1 MADLLTQ
8 FGFTSSLFDAIK
20 EVKTSGNVA
29 EEKKVD
35 PKLDALHKRA
45 QDTSKEHGVV
55 KHINKNDHDNGHHVS
70 DFYDDDKTVATYNK
84 GKLKEEVEKKP
95 STVNMS
101 HQGKTTLN
109 HIKNPTV
116 QQRMLAHDI
125 KPGIKGYRDRIAL
138 LRTGKESG
146 NLKKEDM
153 DTTDFKINKDGR
165 KVRAHRIVMTN
176 KVAKDIKP
184 DIEESFSPAQIA
196 TLKAEYSKINGIDP
210 SQPTYKKLI
219 AMLDKLDLASLKSL
233 AGADIKFVSMLAKNR
248 VTRKSVKEEVEKLD
262 ETHVAINSKTGKVD
276 FVGDKKSRD
285 EFIKSKNGLHQPGQT
300 TGNQRKVGDKW
311 MREEVEK
318 KPSTVNMSHQG
329 KTTLNHIK
337 NPTVQ
342 QRMAAHDIKP
352 GIKGYRD
359 RIDLLRD
366 AEHKKNLKK
375 EEVEELDE
383 LSKDTLKSY
392 AKKAVGDLH
401 KQGVKQNDQKA
412 TARYKG
418 LHKAVDKLS
427 EEDVE
432 EELKGDQHK
441 LDKNKNG
448 KLDAED
454 FKKVRKS
461 VAEGIMDK
469 IKAVKRGMEAKAK
482 AADHF
487 DKASE
492 PSNPNKSKDLKR
504 AVKYHNLVNKEE
516 TEIEEE
522 VKDEYGRKVDKY
534 LKKKYGSD
542 DSKKKEPQGAEA
554 AEKRRKERLASNGR
568 MDEEVKVGDKVSF
581 DHPMKAI
588 PGKTMKK
595 VGTVHKVEDDT
606 VHIKVK
612 DKYGVITHKKS
623 ASELT
628 KEEFESIDEAP
639 KYDNKYTIY
648 HKDYSSAVQHAA
660 VHAGKQ
666 GYEIDHDDWDRVVAM
681 GPKKPSAGK
690 TNILNVSLKKNGV
703 ETKKKLHMQVYNM
716 DNKGYELNTY
726 VEEVQLDELNKD
738 TLHSYAK
745 KAEVDQDKQFTKV
758 GKAIRDYDPKAANA
772 AGHKFSMR
780 SIGQNRAEKRLSKE
794 EVSVNEAAK
803 QPTKRFKDMKKKN
816 TAGTKSE
823 EGSSKKGE
831 PLSGKKEP
839 IEVNP
844 EFHKNQK

>member
-1 MADLLTQ
+1 L
-8 FGFTSSLFDAIK
+8 G
-20 EVKTSGNVA
+20 
-29 EEKKVD
+29 
-35 PKLDALHKRA
+35 
-45 QDTSKEHGVV
+45 
-55 KHINKNDHDNGHHVS
+55 
-70 DFYDDDKTVATYNK
+70 
-84 GKLKEEVEKKP
+84 
-95 STVNMS
+95 
-101 HQGKTTLN
+101 
-109 HIKNPTV
+109 
-116 QQRMLAHDI
+116 
-125 KPGIKGYRDRIAL
+125 
-138 LRTGKESG
+138 
-146 NLKKEDM
+146 
-153 DTTDFKINKDGR
+153 FKI
-165 KVRAHRIVMTN
+165 
-176 KVAKDIKP
+176 
-184 DIEESFSPAQIA
+184 
-196 TLKAEYSKINGIDP
+196 
-210 SQPTYKKLI
+210 
-219 AMLDKLDLASLKSL
+219 
-233 AGADIKFVSMLAKNR
+233 
-248 VTRKSVKEEVEKLD
+248 
-262 ETHVAINSKTGKVD
+262 
-276 FVGDKKSRD
+276 
-285 EFIKSKNGLHQPGQT
+285 
-300 TGNQRKVGDKW
+300 
-311 MREEVEK
+311 
-318 KPSTVNMSHQG
+318 
-329 KTTLNHIK
+329 
-337 NPTVQ
+337 
-342 QRMAAHDIKP
+342 
-352 GIKGYRD
+352 
-359 RIDLLRD
+359 
-366 AEHKKNLKK
+366 
-375 EEVEELDE
+375 
-383 LSKDTLKSY
+383 
-392 AKKAVGDLH
+392 
-401 KQGVKQNDQKA
+401 
-412 TARYKG
+412 
-418 LHKAVDKLS
+418 
-427 EEDVE
+427 
-432 EELKGDQHK
+432 
-441 LDKNKNG
+441 NG

-516 TEIEEE
+516 TEIDEE

-606 VHIKVK
+606 VHIKVKDIKVK

-726 VEEVQLDELNKD
+726 VEEVGGYDEFKSGGKPLEKKFNK
-738 TLHSYAK
+738 AF
-745 KAEVDQDKQFTKV
+745 KAMGIKSDVKIKTV
-758 GKAIRDYDPKAANA
+758 GN
-772 AGHKFSMR
+772 
-780 SIGQNRAEKRLSKE
+780 
-794 EVSVNEAAK
+794 VSVNEAAK
-803 QPTKRFKDMKKKN
+803 QPTKKFKDMKKKN

-823 EGSSKKGE
+823 EGNSKKGE

-844 EFHKNQK
+844 ELHKNQK

>member
-1 MADLLTQ
+1 MDELSTKTLAKAAKSASDPDSDYYYGKSHDPQKFADHAKKTKDAKSAAAVQGAADAKGHYPRDNHTQ
-8 FGFTSSLFDAIK
+8 GHDKLADRTPSRVTA
-20 EVKTSGNVA
+20 SGKAN
-29 EEKKVD
+29 K
-35 PKLDALHKRA
+35 
-45 QDTSKEHGVV
+45 QDT
-55 KHINKNDHDNGHHVS
+55 
-70 DFYDDDKTVATYNK
+70 
-84 GKLKEEVEKKP
+84 
-95 STVNMS
+95 
-101 HQGKTTLN
+101 
-109 HIKNPTV
+109 
-116 QQRMLAHDI
+116 
-125 KPGIKGYRDRIAL
+125 
-138 LRTGKESG
+138 
-146 NLKKEDM
+146 
-153 DTTDFKINKDGR
+153 
-165 KVRAHRIVMTN
+165 
-176 KVAKDIKP
+176 
-184 DIEESFSPAQIA
+184 
-196 TLKAEYSKINGIDP
+196 KA
-210 SQPTYKKLI
+210 
-219 AMLDKLDLASLKSL
+219 LKS
-233 AGADIKFVSMLAKNR
+233 
-248 VTRKSVKEEVEKLD
+248 KL
-262 ETHVAINSKTGKVD
+262 
-276 FVGDKKSRD
+276 
-285 EFIKSKNGLHQPGQT
+285 
-300 TGNQRKVGDKW
+300 QR
-311 MREEVEK
+311 EAFE
-318 KPSTVNMSHQG
+318 S
-329 KTTLNHIK
+329 L
-337 NPTVQ
+337 
-342 QRMAAHDIKP
+342 
-352 GIKGYRD
+352 Y
-359 RIDLLRD
+359 
-366 AEHKKNLKK
+366 
-375 EEVEELDE
+375 E

-522 VKDEYGRKVDKY
+522 NSDQKTTHHNDYSSVSQAVKKHAEKHGFEVDHDHWMDKHRTKASIKTGKTKSY
-534 LKKKYGSD
+534 DDPESKPGNYVKLKKDGKSTN
-542 DSKKKEPQGAEA
+542 SKIKFQ
-554 AEKRRKERLASNGR
+554 
-568 MDEEVKVGDKVSF
+568 
-581 DHPMKAI
+581 
-588 PGKTMKK
+588 
-595 VGTVHKVEDDT
+595 VHKKLKPGGDPHDSRD
-606 VHIKVK
+606 HR
-612 DKYGVITHKKS
+612 Y
-623 ASELT
+623 ELSNMHV
-628 KEEFESIDEAP
+628 EEFEYIDEAP

-758 GKAIRDYDPKAANA
+758 GKAIRDIDPKAANA

-803 QPTKRFKDMKKKN
+803 PTKRFKDMKKKN

-844 EFHKNQK
+844 ELHKTPK

>member
-1 MADLLTQ
+1 MADLKTQ
-8 FGFTSSLFDAIK
+8 FGFTDSLFAAIN
-20 EVKTSGNVA
+20 EVRASATS
-29 EEKKVD
+29 
-35 PKLDALHKRA
+35 
-45 QDTSKEHGVV
+45 VV
-55 KHINKNDHDNGHHVS
+55 GA
-70 DFYDDDKTVATYNK
+70 DD
-84 GKLKEEVEKKP
+84 KLKEDV
-95 STVNMS
+95 
-101 HQGKTTLN
+101 
-109 HIKNPTV
+109 
-116 QQRMLAHDI
+116 
-125 KPGIKGYRDRIAL
+125 
-138 LRTGKESG
+138 
-146 NLKKEDM
+146 
-153 DTTDFKINKDGR
+153 DTADFKIGKDGR
-165 KVRAHRIVMTN
+165 KVRAHRVVTTN
-176 KVAKDIKP
+176 KAKEVEEESHQSKTTMKHINNPNAAEKKAAKDIKP
-184 DIEESFSPAQIA
+184 GIKGVKDRLDMLKAAKNRGALKEEGIEELDELSTKTLAKAAKSASDPDSDYHYGKSHDPQKFADHAKKTKDAKSAAAVQGAADAKSHYPRDNHTQGHDKLADRTPSRVTASGKANKQDTKALKTKLKEEEIDEGSGSKEKQTSKYVDRNSPESKAKIQAARDRMVADKKAEAGKALLSKLKKEELEESFSSSQISA
-196 TLKAEYSKINGIDP
+196 LKAEYSKINGIDP
-210 SQPTYKKLI
+210 SSDNYKKLI

-233 AGADIKFVSMLAKNR
+233 AGADIKFVSGLAKNR
-248 VTRKSVKEEVEKLD
+248 VMRKSVKEETK
-262 ETHVAINSKTGKVD
+262 
-276 FVGDKKSRD
+276 
-285 EFIKSKNGLHQPGQT
+285 
-300 TGNQRKVGDKW
+300 
-311 MREEVEK
+311 
-318 KPSTVNMSHQG
+318 
-329 KTTLNHIK
+329 
-337 NPTVQ
+337 
-342 QRMAAHDIKP
+342 
-352 GIKGYRD
+352 
-359 RIDLLRD
+359 
-366 AEHKKNLKK
+366 
-375 EEVEELDE
+375 
-383 LSKDTLKSY
+383 
-392 AKKAVGDLH
+392 
-401 KQGVKQNDQKA
+401 
-412 TARYKG
+412 
-418 LHKAVDKLS
+418 
-427 EEDVE
+427 VE

-454 FKKVRKS
+454 FKKVRKEDVEIEEGTGNLKPGWMLKKDSELAKKVKEKQDLAKKREASHGDKSAGKS
-461 VAEGIMDK
+461 VAEGIIAK
-469 IKAVKRGMEAKAK
+469 IKAVKRGMDAKAK

-487 DKASE
+487 DKAGD
-492 PSNPNKSKDLKR
+492 PTNPNKSKDLKR

-522 VKDEYGRKVDKY
+522 VKGEYERKVDKY
-534 LKKKYGSD
+534 LKKKYAPD
-542 DSKKKEPQGAEA
+542 DSKKKQPQGADFA
-554 AEKRRKERLASNGR
+554 AARRKERMDKNGR

-690 TNILNVSLKKNGV
+690 TNILNVSLKKDGK
-703 ETKKKLHMQVYNM
+703 ESKKKLHMQVYNM

-738 TLHSYAK
+738 TVYSYAK
-745 KAEVDQDKQFTKV
+745 KSEKDQDDQYNKI
-758 GKAIRDYDPKAANA
+758 GKGIRDKDPKAANA

-803 QPTKRFKDMKKKN
+803 QPTKKFKDMKKKN

-823 EGSSKKGE
+823 EGTSKKGE

-844 EFHKNQK
+844 DLHKTPK